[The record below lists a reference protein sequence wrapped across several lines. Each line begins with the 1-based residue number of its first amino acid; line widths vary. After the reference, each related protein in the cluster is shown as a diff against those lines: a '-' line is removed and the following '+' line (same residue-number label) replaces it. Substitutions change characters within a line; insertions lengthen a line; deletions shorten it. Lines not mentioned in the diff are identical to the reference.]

1 MSPSVYLK
9 FQTQV
14 MQIWFLNCRNYHIF
28 AFVKDQGSN
37 LQTCASALTSIVSCN
52 NLGLLEPFDGTCF
65 GHALSKVCQYATK
78 MQKCPLV
85 YPLHL

>member
-28 AFVKDQGSN
+28 TFVKDEGSN
-37 LQTCASALTSIVSCN
+37 LQTCASALTSIVSVIIWAYWSH
-52 NLGLLEPFDGTCF
+52 LMAFVLDMYFQRYGTILLR
-65 GHALSKVCQYATK
+65 
-78 MQKCPLV
+78 
-85 YPLHL
+85 